1 MAKIRIRARLKNSVV
16 EVKSLM
22 DHIMETGRRSDRETG
37 ELIPAH
43 YITEVTAKH
52 NDVSI
57 MKANF
62 GPGVS
67 SNPYLEFKFLGG
79 KIGDQVSLSYIDN
92 KGQYAE
98 ATVTVK

>member
-1 MAKIRIRARLKNSVV
+1 
-16 EVKSLM
+16 M

-67 SNPYLEFKFLGG
+67 RNPYLEFKFLGG